1 MIKKVKN
8 KWSLRKKKK
17 KKKIFNANKFNES
30 VNKQETDINKKLFK
44 NYLSFQTPSALLK
57 EL

>member
-44 NYLSFQTPSALLK
+44 NYLSFQTLSALLK